1 MAATMP
7 FAAMVTLSHRLPM
20 LFEAMA
26 GSSSWNDPE
35 ILRMTDEKVQAAG
48 MTVAALGGAFAAS
61 QQAIAGYALA
71 EASAALALL
80 MAPPRT
86 TVQINAHAQKSL
98 KRLSDLTEALGEI
111 GSRSLAS
118 GLRPAHRKV
127 TANARR
133 LSAKAVRR

>member
-7 FAAMVTLSHRLPM
+7 FAAMVTLTHRLPM
-20 LFEAMA
+20 LFEALA

-35 ILRMTDEKVQAAG
+35 FLEMTDEKVQAAG
-48 MTVAALGGAFAAS
+48 MAFAALGGALAAS

-71 EASAALALL
+71 EGSARLALL
-80 MAPPRT
+80 MTPPRT
-86 TVQINAHAQKSL
+86 AGDVNALAQKSL
-98 KRLSDLTEALGEI
+98 LRLSNLAEALGEI
-111 GSRSLAS
+111 GSRSIAT

-133 LSAKAVRR
+133 LAAKAVRR

>member
-1 MAATMP
+1 MPMAAMI
-7 FAAMVTLSHRLPM
+7 TLGHRLPM
-20 LFEAMA
+20 LLEAMA

-35 ILRMTDEKVQAAG
+35 FLRMTDEKVQATG
-48 MTVAALGGAFAAS
+48 MAFAALGAAIAAS

-71 EASAALALL
+71 ETSANLALV

-86 TVQINAHAQKSL
+86 AGEVNAHAQKSL

-111 GSRSLAS
+111 GSRSVAT
-118 GLRPAHRKV
+118 GLRPAHQKV

-133 LSAKAVRR
+133 LAARAVRR